1 MAESPKWICEEKEVN
16 LAGLKAKKVINWND
30 GFLTINDAKQDG
42 MVEDDK
48 RVEISIKTNSGIM
61 TKPISYS
68 KGIIVYSFDGS
79 SFTTHYVEENRTYI
93 VDYSCLEL

>member
-16 LAGLKAKKVINWND
+16 LAGLKSKKVINWND
-30 GFLTINDAKQDG
+30 GFLIINDAKQDG

-68 KGIIVYSFDGS
+68 EGMIVYSFDGS
-79 SFTTHYVEENRTYI
+79 SFTTHYVTENRTYI